1 MDKVET
7 IRKHKSGNP
16 REGASLI
23 TWIEFI
29 AEINPESET
38 EMYRYAIQLLNGDFL
53 YSKDGYTYFLNG
65 LNLRDDEEV

>member
-16 REGASLI
+16 KKENQLI

-29 AEINPESET
+29 FDIQPKSEE
-38 EMYRYAIQLLNGDFL
+38 EMHRLAISLLNGDFL
-53 YSKDGYTYFLNG
+53 YLENGYTYFLNG
-65 LNLRDDEEV
+65 INLREP